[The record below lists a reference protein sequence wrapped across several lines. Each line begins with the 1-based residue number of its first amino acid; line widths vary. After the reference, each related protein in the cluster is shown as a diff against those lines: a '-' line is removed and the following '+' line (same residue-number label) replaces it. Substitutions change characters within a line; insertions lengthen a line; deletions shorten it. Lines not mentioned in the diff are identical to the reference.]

1 MLLDENH
8 DDTKSLRSKEE
19 AHDYR
24 YFPEPDIPPVL
35 FTDEE
40 IDEIKK
46 SMPEM
51 PRERFIRYTA
61 EYGLPEEDAEL
72 IISDKAFSDF
82 YDETVKINTDF
93 IQLQSFLKFKGIA
106 ETGGQAKEF
115 IQDGII
121 RVNGE
126 VCTARGKKIRNG
138 DVVTAFAVD
147 YTIVNED

>member
-1 MLLDENH
+1 M
-8 DDTKSLRSKEE
+8 K
-19 AHDYR
+19 
-24 YFPEPDIPPVL
+24 
-35 FTDEE
+35 
-40 IDEIKK
+40 IKV
-46 SMPEM
+46 
-51 PRERFIRYTA
+51 
-61 EYGLPEEDAEL
+61 
-72 IISDKAFSDF
+72 KAAPH
-82 YDETVKINTDF
+82 EKQKKKINTEF